1 MSNYS
6 QDKNVNRCWFSE
18 SNILDSSLHQ
28 HLKSD
33 PYRVISRRQMM
44 AHSQAPAAVFWLFT
58 ESRHIRVIT
67 GWWLSSKRSHHTVR
81 TYSDPSK
88 WMMRNYCLCAP
99 LPGPPSLPPSHHRRC
114 VKRCLG
120 DASGGVKSHYEEW
133 PLPSSYHQPR
143 SLYLIKHDYF
153 NLRSLLCKR
162 VRGGGPAAL
171 GRGHADRDP
180 TPFLPLCRL
189 NDVCG

>member
-6 QDKNVNRCWFSE
+6 QDKDVNRCWFSE

-33 PYRVISRRQMM
+33 PYRVISRCQMM
-44 AHSQAPAAVFWLFT
+44 AHSDGTAAVFWLFR

-88 WMMRNYCLCAP
+88 WMMCNYCLSAP
-99 LPGPPSLPPSHHRRC
+99 LPNPP
-114 VKRCLG
+114 
-120 DASGGVKSHYEEW
+120 
-133 PLPSSYHQPR
+133 HQPLSSPGAAADTR
-143 SLYLIKHDYF
+143 DETLPRRQITLWGMTFAAVVS
-153 NLRSLLCKR
+153 
-162 VRGGGPAAL
+162 PAPESVLNQRWLFQFKESAL
-171 GRGHADRDP
+171 
-180 TPFLPLCRL
+180 
-189 NDVCG
+189 